1 VVYGKNQT
9 TYTVI
14 RTLENLQLDGGCFV
28 FDFINTVNTRKPVPE
43 FEYLNTFEDFLAWSA
58 KVGLLREKR
67 LKALR
72 EHAFVK
78 RKLAAAELR
87 NVIGVRENLYQLFSA
102 IASGKSPAAAVVN
115 AFNERLSLAFQKID
129 MRISAVA
136 AKLHFNNDVVSLDEP
151 LNSIFKSAFDIL
163 TGEDFERI
171 KECPRCGWLFLDI
184 SKNGKRRWCNMN
196 VCGSRE
202 KSLDYY
208 YRKTKTS

>member
-1 VVYGKNQT
+1 LYGKSKT
-9 TYTVI
+9 PYAVI
-14 RTLENLQLDGGCFV
+14 RTLENLQLDGGCVV

-58 KVGLLREKR
+58 KVGLLRDKR

-78 RKLAAAELR
+78 RKLAAEQLR
-87 NVIGVRENLYQLFSA
+87 DVIDIRENFYQLFSA
-102 IASGKSPAAAVVN
+102 IAAGKSPAAAVVN
-115 AFNERLSLAFQKID
+115 AFNGRLSLAFQKIS

-136 AKLHFNNDVVSLDEP
+136 AELHFNNDVISLDEP
-151 LNSIFKSAFDIL
+151 LNSIFKSAFDTL
-163 TGEDFERI
+163 TGEDFQRI
-171 KECPRCGWLFLDI
+171 KECPRCGWLFLDT